1 MARVGGKCDLTIA
14 LPIDAS
20 ERELAKIRGRIVL
33 ILDGQSPDFANR
45 IVHESDLRI
54 CTGVP
59 QEKQENQAKLHS
71 DVVL

>member
-1 MARVGGKCDLTIA
+1 MARVRDKCDLTIV

-20 ERELAKIRGRIVL
+20 ERELAKIRGRVVL
-33 ILDGQSPDFANR
+33 ILDGQHLDFADR

-59 QEKQENQAKLHS
+59 QEKQEK
-71 DVVL
+71 

>member
-1 MARVGGKCDLTIA
+1 MARVGDKCDLTIA

-33 ILDGQSPDFANR
+33 ILDGQHLDIANR
-45 IVHESDLRI
+45 IVHESYLRI

-59 QEKQENQAKLHS
+59 QEEQENQAKLHS